1 MAKPSFQNDQAIMA
15 ALLGSPQ
22 ERRQAL
28 QFFFTDRRLMDR
40 VVRYV
45 QSHKGTEQ
53 DGKDIFEE
61 TFIVFERQVR
71 TGHFRGESSLE
82 TWFHGIARWQW
93 TAVQRKRRPTI
104 EPEDLSLPS
113 SQPNPE
119 NLLILEERRVM
130 LEQLIAQLGER
141 CQKLLSWFKL
151 SYSMREI
158 QQQMGYSSE
167 QVAANEVHACRTKL
181 KKIVLQNPA
190 NQAYFKTQESE

>member
-1 MAKPSFQNDQAIMA
+1 M
-15 ALLGSPQ
+15 
-22 ERRQAL
+22 
-28 QFFFTDRRLMDR
+28 
-40 VVRYV
+40 
-45 QSHKGTEQ
+45 
-53 DGKDIFEE
+53 
-61 TFIVFERQVR
+61 
-71 TGHFRGESSLE
+71 
-82 TWFHGIARWQW
+82 
-93 TAVQRKRRPTI
+93 
-104 EPEDLSLPS
+104 
-113 SQPNPE
+113 
-119 NLLILEERRVM
+119 ILEERRVM